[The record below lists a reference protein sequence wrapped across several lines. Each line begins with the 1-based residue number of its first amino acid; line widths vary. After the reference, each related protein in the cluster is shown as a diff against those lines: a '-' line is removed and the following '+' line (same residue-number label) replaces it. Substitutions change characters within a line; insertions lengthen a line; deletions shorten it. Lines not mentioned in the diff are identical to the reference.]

1 MPPKFKFTKDEII
14 AAALK
19 IARRDGFDAVSA
31 RNVAAELSS
40 SSKPLFSIF
49 ENMDEL
55 KKETV
60 KAARAVYNEY
70 IEEGLEETPAFKG
83 VGKKYIEFAKK
94 EPALF
99 HLLFMTAQ
107 DNKTD
112 SMSTLPIIDSNF
124 DKILLSVQ
132 NAYGFDKANAERLY
146 RHLWLYTHGI
156 ATLIATGVCNFSG
169 DEISSML
176 TEVCMS
182 LIKRISEEG
191 LCAEP

>member
-31 RNVAAELSS
+31 RNIATELSS

-60 KAARAVYNEY
+60 KAAREVYNEY
-70 IEEGLEETPAFKG
+70 IEEGLKETPAFKG

-107 DNKTD
+107 DTKTD

-124 DKILLSVQ
+124 NKILLSVQ